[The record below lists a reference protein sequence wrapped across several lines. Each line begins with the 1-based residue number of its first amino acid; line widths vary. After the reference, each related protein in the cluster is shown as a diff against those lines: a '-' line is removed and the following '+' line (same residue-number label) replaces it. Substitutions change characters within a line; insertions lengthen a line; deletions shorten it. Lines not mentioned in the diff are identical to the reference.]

1 MVGEVPVKRMQA
13 TPDPPQK
20 QAADLAASNS
30 DDLVDSDVI
39 ACSIHIDYEEKW
51 WQHAPLSVSNTQGK
65 WWWFNSVDT
74 DPNG

>member
-1 MVGEVPVKRMQA
+1 VVGEVPVKRMQA

-51 WQHAPLSVSNTQGK
+51 
-65 WWWFNSVDT
+65 
-74 DPNG
+74 